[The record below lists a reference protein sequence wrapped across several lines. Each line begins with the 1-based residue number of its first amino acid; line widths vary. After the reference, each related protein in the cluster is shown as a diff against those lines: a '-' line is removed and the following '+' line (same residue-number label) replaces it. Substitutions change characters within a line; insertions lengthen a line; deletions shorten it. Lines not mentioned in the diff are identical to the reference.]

1 MPIMALQERNKK
13 LTSQDSSHW
22 LPCFSFFYVSVTI
35 VNSPLI
41 LALIALFNLNQDP
54 NKNKNNPL

>member
-13 LTSQDSSHW
+13 LISQDSSHW
-22 LPCFSFFYVSVTI
+22 LPCFSFYHVSVSV

-41 LALIALFNLNQDP
+41 HALIALFNLSQDP
-54 NKNKNNPL
+54 K